1 MGCDPGG
8 TAGNAYYRVDLDA
21 PTTTVTV
28 QDIDPGGGS
37 GYSFMMAEC
46 LEEEPAVC
54 CDSLAGPTIVATDQ
68 CAAADVLPDAACAP
82 VDVCCIS
89 KGDPVVVSSDQCD
102 PTDVLPWTD
111 CEVEPPEDPVCVHYT
126 AIDMGSLPYT
136 LNTGETLQSYLGSG
150 PYTGVPSSNG
160 CSTVPI
166 DGMRGYAGVGTD
178 GPVVFDTPISS
189 FYILQLNV
197 QDGDDLTFAEPNT
210 ITPVA
215 CDPGGIAGDA
225 YYKVDLDTPTT
236 TVTVQD
242 IDPGGGSGYSFMM
255 AECSEWSTD

>member
-1 MGCDPGG
+1 MLWVPTEDCDPLQILP
-8 TAGNAYYRVDLDA
+8 AEMCD
-21 PTTTVTV
+21 
-28 QDIDPGGGS
+28 DPV
-37 GYSFMMAEC
+37 E
-46 LEEEPAVC
+46 
-54 CDSLAGPTIVATDQ
+54 
-68 CAAADVLPDAACAP
+68 
-82 VDVCCIS
+82 DVCCETAAGPAMVPS
-89 KGDPVVVSSDQCD
+89 TSCDPSDVLTIDQCESPQKVCCETPAGVQWVPASD
-102 PTDVLPWTD
+102 CDAAQILPAEMCDDGPGLT
-111 CEVEPPEDPVCVHYT
+111 VCSSFQ

-150 PYTGVPSSNG
+150 PYTGVPLSNG

-166 DGMRGYAGVGTD
+166 DGMRGHAGVGSD